1 MQIAIS
7 GQHLEVTA
15 SLKQYVEDKLE
26 KIVHHFDH
34 LTQAQ
39 VVLHIEKE
47 DHMAEANIHTKGT
60 SIQATGL
67 AENMYAAID
76 SMIQKLDR
84 QVLKHKEKL
93 TNHRQAM
100 GATLKTEQ
108 D

>member
-15 SLKQYVEDKLE
+15 SLKQYVEEKLE
-26 KIVHHFDH
+26 KIIHHFDH
-34 LTQAQ
+34 LTGAQ

-47 DHMAEANIHTKGT
+47 SHMAEANLHAKGT
-60 SIQATGL
+60 SIHATGL

-76 SMIQKLDR
+76 SMTQKLDR

-100 GATLKTEQ
+100 GAEQ
-108 D
+108 KLE

>member
-1 MQIAIS
+1 MHIAVN

-15 SLKQYVEDKLE
+15 SLKQYVEDKLG
-26 KIVHHFDH
+26 KIIHHFDH

-39 VVLHIEKE
+39 VVLHIEKD
-47 DHMAEANIHTKGT
+47 DHIAEANIHAKGT

-76 SMIQKLDR
+76 AMVQKLDR
-84 QVLKHKEKL
+84 QVLKHKEKI

-100 GATLKTEQ
+100 GAELKTE
-108 D
+108 